1 VALSAML
8 SEAVRVPEAVGVNFT
23 IMLQLPPVA
32 TELPQVLVKEKS
44 PAFVPVVLM
53 PVMLK
58 LAFPVL
64 LRVMV

>member
-1 VALSAML
+1 MALSAML